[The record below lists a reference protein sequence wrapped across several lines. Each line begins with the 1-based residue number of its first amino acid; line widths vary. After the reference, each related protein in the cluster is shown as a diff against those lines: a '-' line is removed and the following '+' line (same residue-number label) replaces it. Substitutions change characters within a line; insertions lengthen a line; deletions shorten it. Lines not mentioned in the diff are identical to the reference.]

1 MQIQVD
7 RKKWLKNA
15 AVLLAELVLILAGL
29 VLVGTVGERG
39 FDNWKI
45 YFTFQQEKQNLE
57 EIKSSANDLIQDEDG
72 YITGEDSFF
81 IIPVNADKLLD
92 VEMNQLNQKIT
103 GFIWQSETKE
113 FNSDPATY
121 TYQLGH
127 NPIQV
132 EKGTKYIKLLISD
145 VQGLHYNINQISYR
159 NPFEVYVRI
168 HKKAIFKI
176 AIVLLLVGVLV
187 KGVEYISEDRTK
199 LKKTASITVFLFVV
213 GITVLYIFH
222 DYIFGDRLFIFAD
235 IGSDTIQ
242 QYYPYYM
249 NCVRRIQEGTFGIWN
264 WDYGLGT
271 SLMNNISQTLDPF
284 GLFVILGGVIGGIS
298 KVRRL
303 LVVAQILKIVL
314 SALLCRYFLKM
325 FHVSEKAACVGGYLY
340 AFNGYL
346 MLWGQHYLLGTICVY
361 QIIIL
366 IFLEKLLRE
375 VKVKYIAGLGVT
387 VAASTLYS
395 YYNTY
400 MALAFAAIYC
410 VLRLINPELD
420 WQWKDRLKR
429 AAVVFGTIICGVFMD
444 AVTLLPAASY
454 LTSSSTRLDSSES
467 AITKFFSGLFST
479 YTMDANIETTGRLI
493 SNNTFCINQLE
504 HAKGW
509 GNYYEMPNVCLTVFI
524 FIFLGQ
530 FLVRKIR
537 ECKNTKQLVYGI
549 FVTMVG
555 VFILYNPGFAIAFNG
570 FAYVQARYTFV
581 IMPVAALL
589 VATEWESLIVRKK
602 ISIFGLALGLAASV
616 GVLLQTGQRASGE
629 VIKYDGQLI
638 VLCLIFAG
646 LLGIGYFCR
655 TKKIWGIVEVFLGI
669 CLIISVGRENYITN
683 NERVTAYASGE
694 KIIYS
699 DKGMGNDTI
708 DALKYLKEKD
718 DSFYRVEKTYSFSST
733 YGDSLIAGY
742 SAITDYNSTINR
754 NLSSFY
760 TNLYSSQKVTD
771 AQRAFIVTDETEI
784 YPMRLINLKYI
795 LSTSEIDY
803 SWCQYVHKIG
813 EVYIYQNIYADSV
826 ASFYEKT
833 ISQEECEKM
842 DEGSRRKLLGDTL
855 IVRDR
860 QDMLSKEEPGQ
871 TDIGDF
877 KVDGSSLEGTV
888 SNEKEGF
895 LLLTIPDQEG
905 WEIYVDEEKET
916 IINGDYGF
924 TAVRLKPGVHNV
936 QAVYHIP
943 RLKEGII
950 GSALGI
956 IGLAGVCLILHLKD
970 RKRGVGKQK

>member
-1 MQIQVD
+1 M
-7 RKKWLKNA
+7 
-15 AVLLAELVLILAGL
+15 
-29 VLVGTVGERG
+29 
-39 FDNWKI
+39 
-45 YFTFQQEKQNLE
+45 
-57 EIKSSANDLIQDEDG
+57 
-72 YITGEDSFF
+72 
-81 IIPVNADKLLD
+81 
-92 VEMNQLNQKIT
+92 
-103 GFIWQSETKE
+103 
-113 FNSDPATY
+113 
-121 TYQLGH
+121 
-127 NPIQV
+127 
-132 EKGTKYIKLLISD
+132 
-145 VQGLHYNINQISYR
+145 
-159 NPFEVYVRI
+159 
-168 HKKAIFKI
+168 
-176 AIVLLLVGVLV
+176 
-187 KGVEYISEDRTK
+187 
-199 LKKTASITVFLFVV
+199 
-213 GITVLYIFH
+213 
-222 DYIFGDRLFIFAD
+222 
-235 IGSDTIQ
+235 
-242 QYYPYYM
+242 
-249 NCVRRIQEGTFGIWN
+249 
-264 WDYGLGT
+264 
-271 SLMNNISQTLDPF
+271 
-284 GLFVILGGVIGGIS
+284 
-298 KVRRL
+298 
-303 LVVAQILKIVL
+303 
-314 SALLCRYFLKM
+314 
-325 FHVSEKAACVGGYLY
+325 
-340 AFNGYL
+340 
-346 MLWGQHYLLGTICVY
+346 
-361 QIIIL
+361 
-366 IFLEKLLRE
+366 
-375 VKVKYIAGLGVT
+375 
-387 VAASTLYS
+387 
-395 YYNTY
+395 
-400 MALAFAAIYC
+400 
-410 VLRLINPELD
+410 
-420 WQWKDRLKR
+420 
-429 AAVVFGTIICGVFMD
+429 
-444 AVTLLPAASY
+444 
-454 LTSSSTRLDSSES
+454 
-467 AITKFFSGLFST
+467 
-479 YTMDANIETTGRLI
+479 
-493 SNNTFCINQLE
+493 
-504 HAKGW
+504 
-509 GNYYEMPNVCLTVFI
+509 
-524 FIFLGQ
+524 
-530 FLVRKIR
+530 
-537 ECKNTKQLVYGI
+537 
-549 FVTMVG
+549 
-555 VFILYNPGFAIAFNG
+555 
-570 FAYVQARYTFV
+570 
-581 IMPVAALL
+581 
-589 VATEWESLIVRKK
+589 
-602 ISIFGLALGLAASV
+602 GLAASV

>member
-199 LKKTASITVFLFVV
+199 LKKLLPLQYFFCGWHHRI
-213 GITVLYIFH
+213 IYFH

-375 VKVKYIAGLGVT
+375 VKVKYIAGLGVA

-429 AAVVFGTIICGVFMD
+429 AATVFGTIICGVFMD

-467 AITKFFSGLFST
+467 AITKFLSGLFST

-493 SNNTFCINQLE
+493 SNNTF
-504 HAKGW
+504 A
-509 GNYYEMPNVCLTVFI
+509 LT
-524 FIFLGQ
+524 
-530 FLVRKIR
+530 
-537 ECKNTKQLVYGI
+537 
-549 FVTMVG
+549 
-555 VFILYNPGFAIAFNG
+555 
-570 FAYVQARYTFV
+570 
-581 IMPVAALL
+581 
-589 VATEWESLIVRKK
+589 S
-602 ISIFGLALGLAASV
+602 
-616 GVLLQTGQRASGE
+616 
-629 VIKYDGQLI
+629 
-638 VLCLIFAG
+638 
-646 LLGIGYFCR
+646 
-655 TKKIWGIVEVFLGI
+655 
-669 CLIISVGRENYITN
+669 
-683 NERVTAYASGE
+683 
-694 KIIYS
+694 
-699 DKGMGNDTI
+699 
-708 DALKYLKEKD
+708 
-718 DSFYRVEKTYSFSST
+718 
-733 YGDSLIAGY
+733 
-742 SAITDYNSTINR
+742 
-754 NLSSFY
+754 
-760 TNLYSSQKVTD
+760 
-771 AQRAFIVTDETEI
+771 
-784 YPMRLINLKYI
+784 
-795 LSTSEIDY
+795 
-803 SWCQYVHKIG
+803 
-813 EVYIYQNIYADSV
+813 
-826 ASFYEKT
+826 
-833 ISQEECEKM
+833 
-842 DEGSRRKLLGDTL
+842 
-855 IVRDR
+855 
-860 QDMLSKEEPGQ
+860 
-871 TDIGDF
+871 
-877 KVDGSSLEGTV
+877 
-888 SNEKEGF
+888 
-895 LLLTIPDQEG
+895 
-905 WEIYVDEEKET
+905 
-916 IINGDYGF
+916 
-924 TAVRLKPGVHNV
+924 
-936 QAVYHIP
+936 
-943 RLKEGII
+943 
-950 GSALGI
+950 
-956 IGLAGVCLILHLKD
+956 
-970 RKRGVGKQK
+970 